1 MDRLIGLIIFSL
13 LLSASAVQA
22 RLPKPTE
29 TAALQMVNPFT
40 NGFNPETIS
49 KVTGKIKKITDVK
62 DKMIPTVAAII
73 DTKTGIEYEVRLG
86 PTMFI
91 RKMQNFCF
99 RKGTEMEV
107 VGSQIEKQDQRAVII
122 AKKIIIKGKETVLRD
137 ENGIPVWASISQ
149 RSGRGIQET
158 HMFSHEDAD

>member
-13 LLSASAVQA
+13 LLTAGAVQA
-22 RLPKPTE
+22 QPPKPSE
-29 TAALQMVNPFT
+29 TAAIQMLNPFT
-40 NGFNPETIS
+40 NGFNPGTIS
-49 KVTGKIKKITDVK
+49 KVTGKIKKINDVK

-73 DTKTGIEYEVRLG
+73 DTKNGIEYEVRLG

-99 RKGTEMEV
+99 RKGTKMEV

-122 AKKIIIKGKETVLRD
+122 AMKIIIKGNETVLRD
-137 ENGIPVWASISQ
+137 ENGVPVWASVSQ
-149 RSGRGIQET
+149 KSGGGIQEIHT
-158 HMFSHEDAD
+158 FNHEDAD